1 MTRALIQ
8 RAVGILV
15 VAMLLVAGG
24 CSPDPP
30 PVPAEPFGE
39 FAVGEFGGVDG
50 RQNILRVRPD
60 GNALLISRQPA
71 AGRLSGEAMG
81 RLRTLLTSEQF
92 RQEVAREAEWN
103 AKPKTWVCSDQI
115 ITEVRMGALSMS
127 RSGPCG
133 GEDLPPAP
141 AFTEILTIVGSA
153 RRGDFAG
160 PVDADQPRLVPVR
173 LERLDGTGEP
183 GYVIV
188 VDSLGRGSI
197 RVPGQAARTG
207 ALEPGERDILRLLI
221 PQLTSSPVTPCQSTE
236 HYRLRVDGPVPV
248 SGSDCQFHGRYP
260 EFRALVTVLESSFRA
275 A

>member
-1 MTRALIQ
+1 MIQ

-15 VAMLLVAGG
+15 VALLLAPAG

-30 PVPAEPFGE
+30 PAPAEPFGE
-39 FAVGEFGGVDG
+39 FAVGEFGGIDG

-60 GNALLISRQPA
+60 GTALLISRQPA

-103 AKPKTWVCSDQI
+103 AKPKKWVCSDQI
-115 ITEVRMGALSMS
+115 ITEVSMGALSLS

-133 GEDLPPAP
+133 EEDLPPAP
-141 AFTEILTIVGSA
+141 AFAEILTIVGSA
-153 RRGDFAG
+153 RRGEFAG
-160 PVDADQPRLVPVR
+160 PVGADQPRLVPVR
-173 LERLDGTGEP
+173 LERLDVTSEP
-183 GYVIV
+183 GYVIM

-197 RVPGQAARTG
+197 RVPGQAARMG
-207 ALEPGERDILRLLI
+207 ALVPGERDVLRLLI

-236 HYRLRVDGPVPV
+236 RYRLRVDGPVPV
-248 SGSDCQFHGRYP
+248 SGSDCQFRGRYP
-260 EFRALVTVLESSFRA
+260 EFRAMVTVLESSFGA
-275 A
+275 Q